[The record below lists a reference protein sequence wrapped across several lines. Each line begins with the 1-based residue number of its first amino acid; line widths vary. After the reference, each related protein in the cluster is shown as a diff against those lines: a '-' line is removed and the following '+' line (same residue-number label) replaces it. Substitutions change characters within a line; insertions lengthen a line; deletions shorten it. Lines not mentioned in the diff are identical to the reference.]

1 MNSPDTC
8 VTWTASCGRASSRC
22 VAGWRVSRAAPLCF
36 ETPAQVRRLL
46 RHGSDVE
53 AMRAWITGRICETR
67 QLADEARA
75 VTFDIEDRLLLDATV
90 QLAADLEAFA
100 AKLTARLV
108 ESEAVP

>member
-1 MNSPDTC
+1 M
-8 VTWTASCGRASSRC
+8 A
-22 VAGWRVSRAAPLCF
+22 
-36 ETPAQVRRLL
+36 
-46 RHGSDVE
+46 SDVE

-75 VTFDIEDRLLLDATV
+75 VAFDIEDRVLLDATI

-100 AKLTARLV
+100 ARLTARLV